1 MHTGFLYKKLS
12 EREKKMKFSGYGV
25 LDNVD
30 SCDDIKH
37 LSNEELKELCRQTR
51 RFLIDNI
58 SKTGGHLAANLG
70 IVEISVAICKLF
82 DMPLDKVIYDVGHQ
96 CYVHKMFTGRKDEM
110 DTIRSKGGI
119 SGFLRPSESVYDAVV
134 SGHASTSISS
144 GIGYLRGEKLMG
156 TDGRVVCVVGDG
168 ALTGG
173 MAYEALNDAGQS
185 GEPLIVI
192 LNDNEMAISRNV
204 GAISKKMG
212 SLRLK
217 PRYFKIKR
225 TLKSIAYKLPFG
237 ENIVDFLRDIKS
249 FLKKVLLKES
259 IFEIM
264 GFAYLG
270 PCDGNNIDTVVNV
283 LSEAKRKNVPI
294 VVHFK
299 TQKGRGYKPSEEK
312 PEKYHGISPF
322 DKSTGKVLKY
332 KNHNFSI
339 AFGNKLAGLAADDK
353 RICAITAAM
362 PEGTGLVRFSE
373 EFPDRFF
380 DVGIAEEHGVTMAAA
395 LAKTGMIPF
404 FAVYATFLQRGFDQL
419 IHDVAIDGMHV
430 IFGIDRAG
438 ITGEDG
444 ETHQGVFDVPEILA
458 VPNITLLSPSTY
470 DELDEAIDI
479 AVRDFNSPVAIRY
492 PRGVQKA
499 YKENH
504 FSLSPY
510 ILREGKDITIVTYGI
525 MVNEALKCADILA
538 QKGIETEIVK
548 LNCLTDGY
556 MPAVLES
563 VEKTGRIAVLEEC
576 VESGSLG
583 EKIASEFF
591 KRNKSVKFT
600 RLFNVGKKFVHHGKV
615 DEILRDLGLDGESV
629 AREIEIGV
637 KNV

>member
-1 MHTGFLYKKLS
+1 M
-12 EREKKMKFSGYGV
+12 
-25 LDNVD
+25 
-30 SCDDIKH
+30 
-37 LSNEELKELCRQTR
+37 
-51 RFLIDNI
+51 
-58 SKTGGHLAANLG
+58 
-70 IVEISVAICKLF
+70 
-82 DMPLDKVIYDVGHQ
+82 
-96 CYVHKMFTGRKDEM
+96 
-110 DTIRSKGGI
+110 
-119 SGFLRPSESVYDAVV
+119 
-134 SGHASTSISS
+134 
-144 GIGYLRGEKLMG
+144 
-156 TDGRVVCVVGDG
+156 
-168 ALTGG
+168 
-173 MAYEALNDAGQS
+173 
-185 GEPLIVI
+185 
-192 LNDNEMAISRNV
+192 
-204 GAISKKMG
+204 
-212 SLRLK
+212 
-217 PRYFKIKR
+217 
-225 TLKSIAYKLPFG
+225 
-237 ENIVDFLRDIKS
+237 
-249 FLKKVLLKES
+249 
-259 IFEIM
+259 
-264 GFAYLG
+264 
-270 PCDGNNIDTVVNV
+270 
-283 LSEAKRKNVPI
+283 
-294 VVHFK
+294 
-299 TQKGRGYKPSEEK
+299 
-312 PEKYHGISPF
+312 
-322 DKSTGKVLKY
+322 LKY

-510 ILREGKDITIVTYGI
+510 ILREGKDITLVTYGI

-548 LNCLTDGY
+548 L
-556 MPAVLES
+556 
-563 VEKTGRIAVLEEC
+563 RIAVLEEC